1 VNWYPPLRACWMK
14 RGTQK
19 RIAVPADTHHR
30 AHVFGALNWHTQ
42 TLSYQVHER
51 ANTNAF
57 LAFLEQLLTQ
67 DYPDQRLVL
76 VLDNA
81 SYHKGTLTR
90 AWLSLVE
97 HRVLL
102 LYLPAYC
109 SHLNP
114 IERFW
119 LYVKNTICIDK
130 LFASFADLLHTLD
143 LQLQRQNDFSY
154 AHRFRF
160 SSHEL

>member
-1 VNWYPPLRACWMK
+1 MK

-19 RIAVPADTHHR
+19 HVPVPADTHHR
-30 AHVFGALNWHTQ
+30 AHIFGALNWQTQ
-42 TLSYQVHER
+42 TVSYQLHDH
-51 ANTNAF
+51 ANTESF
-57 LAFLEQLLTQ
+57 LAFLEHLLTQ

-76 VLDNA
+76 VMDNA
-81 SYHKGTLTR
+81 SYHKGALTR

-97 HRVLL
+97 HRVLV

-119 LYVKNTICIDK
+119 LYLKDTICIDK
-130 LFASFADLLHTLD
+130 LFATFADLLAALD
-143 LQLQRQNDFSY
+143 LQLRQQNDLTSS
-154 AHRFRF
+154 HRFRF
-160 SSHEL
+160 SSSGL